1 MMEDKDWLKG
11 LQNKMKDYEEP
22 APEGLWEDIESSV
35 FPQRKRR
42 VVALPI
48 LWRTAAVAAVVALG
62 VFAGLRLTDPG
73 NGEPDESVTFPE
85 TDFCCSLT
93 TDSGLAVVKII
104 WRSFTR

>member
-48 LWRTAAVAAVVALG
+48 LWRTAAVAAVWLSVSSPDSVLQIPVMANRTRHRTILASG
-62 VFAGLRLTDPG
+62 TPLQSFGRRPG
-73 NGEPDESVTFPE
+73 
-85 TDFCCSLT
+85 
-93 TDSGLAVVKII
+93 
-104 WRSFTR
+104 